1 MNKIFYTTLFIFSTI
16 SVANE
21 VSVFGAGNLNSEKP
35 YGLTSTEKYI
45 LKNKK
50 ELGSIDTKV
59 KGVRT
64 TIESL
69 NERIDGLE
77 SIYEGDS
84 QKLNSHTMKL
94 SEIVSNLEATT
105 NLTDVNKDDIQSV
118 KTVANQLL
126 NMQEEIATENKNN
139 IDALKLAIE
148 NLTKLVNGINSNYVS
163 SKELESNM
171 KQFVTQ
177 KEFKSRTTIK
187 KKTNKTAN
195 TSNFS
200 SKSKKDLMIEARALF
215 KKDYFTKAIPILDYL
230 LKANY
235 RPAESN
241 YLLGEISYYRKKYK
255 NAISYFKTSAILY
268 DKAKYMPKLLLHSA
282 ISFEKTNDLTNA
294 RSFYNSII
302 DVYPDSNEATTA
314 VNNLASIS

>member
-1 MNKIFYTTLFIFSTI
+1 MRKFFYSSILIASTI
-16 SVANE
+16 TGANE
-21 VSVFGAGNLNSEKP
+21 VSVFGAGNLNSAKP

-59 KGVRT
+59 KSVKT

-84 QKLNSHTMKL
+84 QKLNSTTNKL
-94 SEIVSNLEATT
+94 TEVVNNLETST
-105 NLTDVNKDDIQSV
+105 NQVSVNTQDIESV
-118 KTVANQLL
+118 KVVVNQLL
-126 NMQEEIATENKNN
+126 DMQTEQTAENKKN
-139 IDALKLAIE
+139 IDTLKLAIA
-148 NLTKLVNGINSNYVS
+148 NLTQLINEINTNYVS
-163 SKELESNM
+163 SKELQNNM

-177 KEFKSRTTIK
+177 SEFKKRSAVKTTK
-187 KKTNKTAN
+187 KSTKNTKFSDKT
-195 TSNFS
+195 
-200 SKSKKDLMIEARALF
+200 KKDWMTQARLLF
-215 KKDYFTKAIPILDYL
+215 KKDHFTKAIPILQYL
-230 LKANY
+230 LKSNY

-255 NAISYFKTSAILY
+255 DAISYFKTSAILY

-282 ISFEKTNDLTNA
+282 ISFEKTKDFENA
-294 RSFYNSII
+294 RSFYSTII
-302 DVYPDSNEATTA
+302 DVYPASNEAKTA
-314 VNNLASIS
+314 INNLSNIN